1 VNPEFLPP
9 RSFGCMER
17 LVQARQEL
25 LWPWVINSEIVPTIF
40 GYPPV
45 PFAGSTVMMDNQ
57 WRSSTTLG
65 PNMSLPS
72 LSCYAY
78 WTDIPRE
85 LSLRA
90 DTPIGPQRLSLLH
103 PPIAQTSVFPS
114 GMFINPRTWPSST
127 EEFRKSTISKI
138 ITIQK
143 PSRYCSDLSTRSWE
157 KMDSEELLSEFDDY
171 FNDSDE
177 VVFIDDV

>member
-1 VNPEFLPP
+1 
-9 RSFGCMER
+9 
-17 LVQARQEL
+17 
-25 LWPWVINSEIVPTIF
+25 
-40 GYPPV
+40 
-45 PFAGSTVMMDNQ
+45 
-57 WRSSTTLG
+57 
-65 PNMSLPS
+65 
-72 LSCYAY
+72 
-78 WTDIPRE
+78 
-85 LSLRA
+85 
-90 DTPIGPQRLSLLH
+90 
-103 PPIAQTSVFPS
+103 
-114 GMFINPRTWPSST
+114 MFINPRTWPSST